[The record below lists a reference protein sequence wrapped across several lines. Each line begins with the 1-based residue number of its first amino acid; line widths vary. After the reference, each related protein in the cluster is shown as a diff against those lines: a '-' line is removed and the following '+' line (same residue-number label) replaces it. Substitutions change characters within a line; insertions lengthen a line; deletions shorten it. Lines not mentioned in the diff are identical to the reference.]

1 MWVVLEE
8 LNFLPNG
15 TWIGKEVL
23 LSISEIIL
31 VLTNGLIGNSASVQS
46 IAVRILFGC
55 IRMIL
60 PSWSCHSV
68 LAESNK
74 MRLAGL
80 PRDDV
85 SFKKALGLT
94 FVGLIVF
101 CYLVLLFYPYSN
113 SGHVDNT

>member
-31 VLTNGLIGNSASVQS
+31 VPTNGLIGNSASVQS
-46 IAVRILFGC
+46 IAVRILLGC
-55 IRMIL
+55 SKMIL

-80 PRDDV
+80 PRVDV
-85 SFKKALGLT
+85 SFKKGAPSYIRGVDLLLLSR
-94 FVGLIVF
+94 VA
-101 CYLVLLFYPYSN
+101 VLSLQQ
-113 SGHVDNT
+113 